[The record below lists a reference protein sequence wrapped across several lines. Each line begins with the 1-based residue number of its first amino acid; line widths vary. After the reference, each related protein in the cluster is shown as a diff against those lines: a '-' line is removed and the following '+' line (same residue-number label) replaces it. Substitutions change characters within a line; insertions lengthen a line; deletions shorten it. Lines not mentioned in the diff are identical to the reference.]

1 MMVSTSETNAVR
13 MARMEDAIERL
24 IVSVDELKEASK
36 EETREMREDMKALQ
50 EDHRAL
56 KARVDLVVGNVRSF
70 GAGMAASFTLIGT
83 AIGIGIVQFTD
94 LFK

>member
-1 MMVSTSETNAVR
+1 VSARNETQAVR

-24 IVSVDELKEASK
+24 IASVDKLESAAR
-36 EETREMREDMKALQ
+36 EETKEMRDEIKALQ

-56 KARVDLVVGNVRSF
+56 KGRVDLVVGNVRAF

-83 AIGIGIVQFTD
+83 AIGASIGHFTG